1 MKTRNFLWLFVL
13 PVAAAFS
20 SCCKI
25 YCEENPELI
34 VLFGNYRAI
43 DADTVYII
51 RYNKGTQQIS
61 DSIAIIN
68 NVSPADTIN
77 HSALNRNLSPAYDWK
92 IVLPSI
98 SLNKQFSFT
107 QIETESGKCPCGGG
121 RFTRISKYR
130 LNDRAETGGAINLP

>member
-1 MKTRNFLWLFVL
+1 MKTRNLLWLFGL
-13 PVAAAFS
+13 LVAAAFS

-61 DSIAIIN
+61 DSVAIIN
-68 NVSPADTIN
+68 NVSSADTIN

-98 SLNKQFSFT
+98 SLNKQFVFT

-121 RFTRISKYR
+121 RYTRISKYR
-130 LNDRAETGGAINLP
+130 LNDLAETGGAINLP